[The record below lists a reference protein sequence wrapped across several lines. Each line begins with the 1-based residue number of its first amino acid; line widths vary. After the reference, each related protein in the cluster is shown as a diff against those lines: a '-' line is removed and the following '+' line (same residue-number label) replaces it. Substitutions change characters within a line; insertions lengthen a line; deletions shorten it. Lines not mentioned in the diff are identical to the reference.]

1 MSCESHMDSWP
12 GFALLLTIQTAV
24 FAAGRDVR
32 DKGLKPEKVNLSH
45 RFTIAFM
52 SLAGV
57 AEVGVISKH
66 SEAIDHAG

>member
-1 MSCESHMDSWP
+1 MSLRATWILDL
-12 GFALLLTIQTAV
+12 ALLCFSTVQTAV

-32 DKGLKPEKVNLSH
+32 DKGLKPEEVNLSH